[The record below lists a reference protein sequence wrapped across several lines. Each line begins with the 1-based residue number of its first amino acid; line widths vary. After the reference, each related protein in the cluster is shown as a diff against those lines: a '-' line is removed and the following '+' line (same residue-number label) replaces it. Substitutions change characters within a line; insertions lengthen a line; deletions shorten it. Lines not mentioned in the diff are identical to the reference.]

1 MSLRRTRGFTLVEL
15 LVVITIIGILIGLL
29 LPAVNMAVENARQN
43 TCKNNIRQLAL
54 GCVTFE
60 SKKERFPG
68 YTNAMGVNTGSQITY
83 GRTPW
88 TVEVLPFIERQ
99 DIYDRWLAG
108 TPTALYVEMFTC
120 PTDPPDN
127 NNIAANSYVANAGY
141 AKFQLAPPVGAVNAE
156 QEAIAN
162 GIFHNYFPKLGAN
175 GQPIKGPAVSLTQ
188 IKDGATNTLLLSEN
202 VQATTWDACS
212 KSGDSIATDKRDTVF
227 VWHNAENADR
237 RINGNVRTASNTA
250 SNGNADYAR
259 PGSYHS
265 GGVIVAFA
273 DGHVT
278 WLKQDLAYNVYVQ
291 LMTPRHTEVNASLA
305 GTAYV
310 PGYVLSEG
318 DYK

>member
-68 YTNAMGVNTGSQITY
+68 YTNAMAIGNNNY
-83 GRTPW
+83 LRTPW
-88 TVEVLPFIERQ
+88 TVEVLPYIERQ
-99 DIYDRWLAG
+99 DVYDRWLANAPST
-108 TPTALYVEMFTC
+108 TPFIEMMTC

-127 NNIAANSYVANAGY
+127 NSGPYNSYVANAGY
-141 AKFQLAPPVGAVNAE
+141 AKFNLAPPVGSASDVEKEAV
-156 QEAIAN
+156 AN
-162 GIFHNYFPKLGAN
+162 GIFHNYFPGMN
-175 GQPIKGPAVSLTQ
+175 GSTPIKGPAVAATQ
-188 IKDGATNTLLLSEN
+188 IKDGLTNTLLLSEN
-202 VQATTWDACS
+202 VQATTWNACS
-212 KSGDSIATDKRDTVF
+212 QSGSSPATDKRDTVF
-227 VWHNAENADR
+227 VWHNAENTDR

-250 SNGNADYAR
+250 ANGNADYAR

-265 GGVIVAFA
+265 GLAIVAFA

-278 WLKQDLAYNVYVQ
+278 TLKQDLPYHVYVQ
-291 LMTPRHTEVNASLA
+291 LMTTRHTDVTVTGA
-305 GTAYV
+305 AYQ
-310 PGYVLSEG
+310 PNYVLSEA
-318 DYK
+318 DFK